1 MGCNDGSC
9 NFVPM
14 KKMRREAGDMDVVID
29 MKYCGVCHSDLTI
42 AAGHLK
48 GLTRLQYPCV
58 PGHELSGVV
67 VKIGSGVTTFSVGDH
82 AGVGCMVDSCL
93 KCDRCLAGNEQ
104 LCSKQIA
111 TYQGKDV
118 SGRAAMAD
126 KDMLTCGGYTSKM
139 VVHERFCI
147 KIPKSYPLDKAGPIM
162 CSGVTMYE
170 PLQTYGAKEGTRVGI
185 VGLGGLGVIGV
196 KIAKAL
202 GCVVTAFSRTEKKK
216 EFALS
221 CGADAYAIA
230 GETVDPPLDLIINTI
245 PVNHDTSVYTKCLA
259 NDGKGVHVVLGL
271 HASALAAMTL
281 AKLPFVKFRVKFSA
295 IGGIKNTQAVID
307 LCAKHDIFP
316 ETELHPVDSLNRLYE
331 LLDST
336 NESGKRYV
344 LDIANSLNEN
354 TFENI
359 DTSPPTELADE
370 HRSVTLPAILKES
383 VKLAASRSNY
393 L

>member
-1 MGCNDGSC
+1 MGCRDASC

-14 KKMRREAGDMDVVID
+14 KIMRREAGDMDIVID
-29 MKYCGVCHSDLTI
+29 MKYCGVCHSDLSI

-48 GLTRLQYPCV
+48 GLMPLQYPCV

-67 VKIGSGVTTFSVGDH
+67 VKVGSGVKKFSVGDH

-93 KCDRCLAGNEQ
+93 ECKDCLAGNEQ
-104 LCSKQIA
+104 LCSKQVA

-126 KDMLTCGGYTSKM
+126 KKMLTCGGYTNKM
-139 VVHERFCI
+139 VVQERFAI
-147 KIPKSYPLDKAGPIM
+147 KIPKSYPLEKAGPVM

-170 PLQTYGAKEGTRVGI
+170 PLKTYGAKEGTRVGI
-185 VGLGGLGVIGV
+185 VGLGGLGIIGI

-202 GCVVTAFSRTEKKK
+202 GCNVTAFSRSAKKK
-216 EFALS
+216 EFAMS

-230 GETVDPPLDLIINTI
+230 GDVVDPPLDLIINTI

-259 NDGKGVHVVLGL
+259 SDGKGVHVVLGL
-271 HASALAAMTL
+271 HASGIAAVLL
-281 AKLPFVKFRVKFSA
+281 AKLPFVKLRVKFSA
-295 IGGIKNTQAVID
+295 IGGIANTQAVID
-307 LCAKHDIFP
+307 ICAKHKIYP

-331 LLDST
+331 LLDSS
-336 NESGKRYV
+336 NESGKRNV
-344 LDIANSLNEN
+344 LDIANSLNEK
-354 TFENI
+354 TYGII
-359 DTSPPTELADE
+359 DTSPPTSLSDE
-370 HRSVTLPAILKES
+370 HRSVTLPGILKQS
-383 VKLAASRSNY
+383 FRLVTSKSSY